1 MKKQILENKK
11 AEMSSSMLVTIILLV
26 IGFGLILIVYY
37 QLNGIQ
43 EVDRQVCHQS
53 VVLRWTLPDTLDLKD
68 LSSLKC
74 KTRKICISDKMFGKG
89 DCENELG
96 KEYDTLKISKE
107 KEKAEQDIKKIFADE
122 LADCWAM
129 MGEGKIQ
136 VFKREGLPPKDLCVI
151 CSRINFDKNV
161 DVSEVSGL
169 SEYLIKKRVP
179 NKDMSYFQFLTN
191 SKTLDY
197 SFSSSEIDKLDTKEK
212 AIIFTEFYETKY
224 TQMLLMIP
232 VGVLSLKLTF
242 VAGPL
247 IGGVFFL
254 AGGKIVENVAK
265 SVTGDPDYFS
275 SIYIADYDANNITK
289 LGCDVIK

>member
-53 VVLRWTLPDTLDLKD
+53 VVLRGTLPDTLDLKD
-68 LSSLKC
+68 IPSLKC

-136 VFKREGLPPKDLCVI
+136 VFKRENSLSDYKRKCVV
-151 CSRINFDKNV
+151 CSRVNFDKNV
-161 DVSEVSGL
+161 EIKEVEGFV
-169 SEYLIKKRVP
+169 EYLMKHKVP
-179 NKDMSYFQFLTN
+179 NKDESYWKFMTK
-191 SKTLDY
+191 SKEEYGNLFISSDERGSLD
-197 SFSSSEIDKLDTKEK
+197 SEKMYISEK
-212 AIIFTEFYETKY
+212 AILFYESDKTEIVETIY
-224 TQMLLMIP
+224 ASTIGLA
-232 VGVLSLKLTF
+232 VTF
-242 VAGPL
+242 ILGKSGAGAG
-247 IGGVFFL
+247 IASKGGVVSGFL
-254 AGGKIVENVAK
+254 GYN
-265 SVTGDPDYFS
+265 
-275 SIYIADYDANNITK
+275 
-289 LGCDVIK
+289 